1 MEGWREGEMEGRR
14 ERESKGWKEGER
26 ELERK

>member
-1 MEGWREGEMEGRR
+1 MEGWREGETEGRR